1 MLDALVPGV
10 LVAQAMGRWGN
21 YRNQEL
27 VGIPTEL
34 PWALEI
40 APEHR
45 PAGYGQL
52 AAPYVVAYASG
63 RMWIE
68 NIRFDPVRFDDI
80 FGLRLIV
87 WVSMAAIAIAGVC
100 LWRLR
105 RKYGAEDDALYRH
118 AAS

>member
-1 MLDALVPGV
+1 MRSLFSPSPSQVVIHLGVVPI
-10 LVAQAMGRWGN
+10 R
-21 YRNQEL
+21 
-27 VGIPTEL
+27 
-34 PWALEI
+34 
-40 APEHR
+40 
-45 PAGYGQL
+45 
-52 AAPYVVAYASG
+52 AYASG

-68 NIRFDPVRFDDI
+68 NIRIDPVRFDDI